1 MKKTKMTMADLAK
14 FKDQHGR
21 IVYVNKLGELN
32 TLYGYIREVN
42 QDHILWEDNEL
53 PHKYK
58 VRNVINFNVMK
69 LPSWNQ
75 TK

>member
-1 MKKTKMTMADLAK
+1 MADLAK

-42 QDHILWEDNEL
+42 CDHLIWEDNEL
-53 PHKYK
+53 PHKCK
-58 VRNVINFNVMK
+58 VRNVIDFKVMK
-69 LPSWNQ
+69 LPE
-75 TK
+75 